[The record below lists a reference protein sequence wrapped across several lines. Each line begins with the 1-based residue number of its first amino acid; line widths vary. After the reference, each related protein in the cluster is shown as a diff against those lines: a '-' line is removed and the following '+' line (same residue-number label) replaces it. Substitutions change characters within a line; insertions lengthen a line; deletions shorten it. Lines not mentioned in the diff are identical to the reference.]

1 MIAPT
6 PVWGIKVK
14 TGPLSLGRAL
24 TGVLQA
30 EARLARPD
38 RRGLSPHGAT
48 RDRGRAFLGDGA
60 LPPPSADLDTDRV
73 LRLRATLSPDF
84 ELASFET
91 DTAAVA
97 AEMTAALD
105 FRPRPS
111 ALAIVERR
119 SE

>member
-30 EARLARPD
+30 EARLARLHSARDYPLAVLPD
-38 RRGLSPHGAT
+38 AT
-48 RDRGRAFLGDGA
+48 RERGRLFLARGGVA
-60 LPPPSADLDTDRV
+60 PSPPSADFDADRV

-84 ELASFET
+84 ESASFEI
-91 DTAAVA
+91 DTARVA

-105 FRPRPS
+105 FRPKPS
-111 ALAIVERR
+111 A
-119 SE
+119 